1 MSQDPR
7 FLKNTL
13 DLIETDPE
21 IKSFIYQQINDF
33 NAFVTPDTL
42 VMVIARDP
50 LGDSK
55 KVAAFD
61 QDMLLTSEV
70 VEDDNDEDRE
80 DLDEISDELKK
91 FKYRIAIILKEG
103 EHSLE
108 AESFS
113 DDIFD
118 AIHDAKEMLIVQLLE
133 IQEEVENPLDR
144 IKAIQQASDY
154 KPIH

>member
-1 MSQDPR
+1 
-7 FLKNTL
+7 
-13 DLIETDPE
+13 
-21 IKSFIYQQINDF
+21 
-33 NAFVTPDTL
+33 
-42 VMVIARDP
+42 VIARDP